1 MNRRTAAVLGTLGLL
16 LIVTGGAAAQEP
28 ETPYARLRVPITGT
42 VIGKSKANER
52 ERENEKGTFSGTLS
66 VERFAVR
73 GDGVVAVGFVAGR
86 VFDKSGAPI
95 GSAVVGQVELPV
107 SVGSGVSTTAVS
119 RAAVPQQ
126 AAATTCGV
134 LHLDVGA
141 VNLNLLGL
149 QVATQ
154 PVSIDLQASSDS
166 TNVLGHLI
174 CTALTTVNNVV
185 GLVDV
190 LNQILGLVGGLVG
203 GVTGGLTP

>member
-1 MNRRTAAVLGTLGLL
+1 M
-16 LIVTGGAAAQEP
+16 
-28 ETPYARLRVPITGT
+28 PITGT
-42 VIGKSKANER
+42 VTGKSKA
-52 ERENEKGTFSGTLS
+52 TFSGTLS

-73 GDGVVAVGFVAGR
+73 GDGVVAIGFVAGS
-86 VFDKSGAPI
+86 VSDKSGAPV
-95 GSAVVGQVELPV
+95 GGGVVGQVELPV
-107 SVGSGVSTTAVS
+107 SVGSGVSTTAVPTTAVS
-119 RAAVPQQ
+119 NAAVQQ
-126 AAATTCGV
+126 QATTCGV

-154 PVSIDLQASSDS
+154 PISIDLQASSDS

-174 CTALTTVNNVV
+174 CTALTTLNDVV

-203 GVTGGLTP
+203 GLTGGTIP